1 MRKIG
6 LIINPSAG
14 FHRRD
19 RGAARAFRRLLD
31 GAGIVAESHSLED
44 LPTVARRFRDEGVEI
59 LALSGGDGT
68 GSATLTAF
76 ADVYGDEPLPTVALL
91 RGGTMNTVANSLG
104 VPRRRPRAL
113 LRGLVR
119 WAQRSDGDAPPD
131 TVTVH
136 PLRVDG
142 RLGFLFGVG
151 VVYQFLAAY
160 YEAGRGHPTA
170 VTAAKVLAHGIASV
184 AVGGAY
190 ARAMT
195 APVTL
200 DVSVDGVGW
209 LRQPCLTV
217 AAGAVD
223 QIGLGFRPFYKAGT
237 APGRFHILGI
247 TASAAAFTRV
257 LPRVHR
263 GLSMGPDVATEAL
276 AARASV
282 ASPSGGLDYM
292 VDGDLFRASAPVTVE
307 LGPPVEVLRGRRA
320 T

>member
-1 MRKIG
+1 MRTIG
-6 LIINPSAG
+6 LIINPAAG

-31 GAGIVAESHSLED
+31 GAGIVAESRSLDD
-44 LPTVARRFRDEGVEI
+44 LPTIARRFRDEGVEI

-76 ADVYGDEPLPTVALL
+76 AEVYGANPLPTAALL

-113 LRGLVR
+113 LRRLVGLAR
-119 WAQRSDGDAPPD
+119 GAQEDAEALLD

-160 YEAGRGHPTA
+160 YAAGKGHPTP
-170 VTAAKVLAHGIASV
+170 VTAAKVLARGIGSV
-184 AVGGAY
+184 AVGGPY

-195 APVTL
+195 APVEL

-209 LRQPCLTV
+209 LRQPYLTV

-223 QIGLGFRPFYKAGT
+223 QIGLGFRPFYQAGT
-237 APGRFHILGI
+237 VPGRFHLLGI
-247 TASAAAFTRV
+247 TGSAGAFTRA

-263 GLSMGPDVATEAL
+263 GLSVGPEVAAEAL
-276 AARASV
+276 AQRALV
-282 ASPSGGLDYM
+282 ASPEGGLDYM

-307 LGPPVEVLRGRRA
+307 LGPPVEILRGL
-320 T
+320 

>member
-31 GAGIVAESHSLED
+31 GAGIVAESRSLSD

-76 ADVYGDEPLPTVALL
+76 AEVYGDDPLPVAALL

-104 VPRRRPRAL
+104 IPRRRPRAL
-113 LRGLVR
+113 LRRLVKVAASDAHPGTGL
-119 WAQRSDGDAPPD
+119 D

-160 YEAGRGHPTA
+160 YAAGHGHPTPL
-170 VTAAKVLAHGIASV
+170 TAAKVLAHGIASV
-184 AVGGAY
+184 AVGGPY

-195 APVTL
+195 APVVL
-200 DVSVDGVGW
+200 DVTVDGVGW
-209 LRQPCLTV
+209 LRQPYLTV

-223 QIGLGFRPFYKAGT
+223 QIGLGFRPFYRAGT
-237 APGRFHILGI
+237 APGRFHILGV
-247 TASAAAFTRV
+247 TGSAGAFTRV

-263 GLSMGPDVATEAL
+263 GLPMGPEVASEAL
-276 AARASV
+276 AQRALI
-282 ASPSGGLDYM
+282 AAPSGGLDYM
-292 VDGDLFRASAPVTVE
+292 VDGDLFHATGAVTVD
-307 LGPPVEVLRGRRA
+307 LGPPVEILRGL
-320 T
+320 